1 MIDKYIPQIKAIIS
15 EYNSIGNELD
25 GIKARIETLEILRNN
40 SLMKIEQNREKERRL
55 IDKIEK
61 ETGESV
67 DFRKILELIQN
78 ENH

>member
-1 MIDKYIPQIKAIIS
+1 MIEKYIPKIKEVIS
-15 EYNSIGNELD
+15 KYSEISIELD
-25 GIKARIETLEILRNN
+25 SIKARIDTLEILRNN
-40 SLMKIEQNREKERRL
+40 SLLKIEQNREAERRL

-67 DFRKILELIQN
+67 DFRKILDLIQN

>member
-1 MIDKYIPQIKAIIS
+1 MIEKYLPQVKDIIS
-15 EYNSIGNELD
+15 EYHLISNELD

-40 SLMKIEQNREKERRL
+40 SMLKIEQNREKERRL

-61 ETGESV
+61 EIGEPV

>member
-1 MIDKYIPQIKAIIS
+1 MIEKYIPQIKEIIAKYS
-15 EYNSIGNELD
+15 EISNELD
-25 GIKARIETLEILRNN
+25 GIKARIDTLEILRNN

-61 ETGESV
+61 EIGEPI
-67 DFRKILELIQN
+67 DFKKILDLIQN

>member
-1 MIDKYIPQIKAIIS
+1 MIEKYLPQVKEIIS
-15 EYNSIGNELD
+15 EYHLISNELD

-40 SLMKIEQNREKERRL
+40 SMLKIEQNREKERRL

>member
-1 MIDKYIPQIKAIIS
+1 MIETYIPKIKEIIS
-15 EYNSIGNELD
+15 KYSEISEELD
-25 GIKARIETLEILRNN
+25 SIKARIDTLEILRNN
-40 SLMKIEQNREKERRL
+40 SLLKIEQNREAERRL

-67 DFRKILELIQN
+67 DFKKILDLIQN

>member
-1 MIDKYIPQIKAIIS
+1 MIENYIPKIKEIIS
-15 EYNSIGNELD
+15 KYSEISEELD
-25 GIKARIETLEILRNN
+25 SIKARIDTLEILRNN
-40 SLMKIEQNREKERRL
+40 SLLKIEQNREAERRL

-67 DFRKILELIQN
+67 DFRKILDLIQN

>member
-1 MIDKYIPQIKAIIS
+1 MIEKYLPQVKEIIS
-15 EYNSIGNELD
+15 EYQLISNELD

-40 SLMKIEQNREKERRL
+40 SMLKIEQNREKERRL

-61 ETGESV
+61 EIGEPV

>member
-1 MIDKYIPQIKAIIS
+1 MIEQYLSQIKEIIS
-15 EYNSIGNELD
+15 EYNSISHELD

-40 SLMKIEQNREKERRL
+40 SMMKIEQNRERERRL

-61 ETGESV
+61 EIGEPV

>member
-1 MIDKYIPQIKAIIS
+1 MIEKYLPQVKEIIS
-15 EYNSIGNELD
+15 EYHLISNELD

-40 SLMKIEQNREKERRL
+40 SMLKIEQNREKERRL

-61 ETGESV
+61 EIGEPV

>member
-1 MIDKYIPQIKAIIS
+1 MIENYIPKIKEIIS
-15 EYNSIGNELD
+15 KYSEISEELD
-25 GIKARIETLEILRNN
+25 SIKARIDTLEILRNN
-40 SLMKIEQNREKERRL
+40 SLLKIEQNRKAERRL

-67 DFRKILELIQN
+67 DFRKILDLIQN